1 MGQFKRHSA
10 VSVQP
15 TIPLRTTE
23 NPAEGPRCH
32 FVLLK
37 LVSRV
42 DIWTNWAP
50 QILFPENLELEVED
64 IHQPLWD
71 SRSKACELGKEV
83 VAVINNSTQRPRESQ
98 VLTGEWNRRWSSRG
112 ERQGQLPQLLLT
124 AQPQPLCQAPS
135 HTSDA
140 SPSNPRFHQL
150 SFLWVLVTCNQKK
163 LETTLSTNLDCLAGQ
178 QDNFSINS
186 KNNDTVM
193 TVRGFWTFWFRR
205 HCKILGNSVIVFLG
219 LASQETTC
227 KSNWP
232 EKVVKDLSYY
242 FSPGGQCGHTPQ
254 VDSILSSRARS
265 TGPHSMT
272 VRLTNCVLHQGS
284 SHYKWWRASFWFIGF
299 VFILL
304 CVCFPIHCS
313 VILSQN
319 TKV

>member
-1 MGQFKRHSA
+1 MWAWERSGSRH
-10 VSVQP
+10 QQQY
-15 TIPLRTTE
+15 TE
-23 NPAEGPRCH
+23 TQRKPGADRRME
-32 FVLLK
+32 
-37 LVSRV
+37 
-42 DIWTNWAP
+42 
-50 QILFPENLELEVED
+50 QEVEQQSGETRAAASASTHCPAPTSLSGS
-64 IHQPLWD
+64 ITHLWCFTI
-71 SRSKACELGKEV
+71 K
-83 VAVINNSTQRPRESQ
+83 
-98 VLTGEWNRRWSSRG
+98 SSF
-112 ERQGQLPQLLLT
+112 
-124 AQPQPLCQAPS
+124 
-135 HTSDA
+135 
-140 SPSNPRFHQL
+140 SPAH
-150 SFLWVLVTCNQKK
+150 FLWILVTCNQKK

-227 KSNWP
+227 KSNWQ
-232 EKVVKDLSYY
+232 EKVVKDLSYC

-265 TGPHSMT
+265 TGPHLMT
-272 VRLTNCVLHQGS
+272 VRLTNCVIHQGF

-313 VILSQN
+313 VILS
-319 TKV
+319 